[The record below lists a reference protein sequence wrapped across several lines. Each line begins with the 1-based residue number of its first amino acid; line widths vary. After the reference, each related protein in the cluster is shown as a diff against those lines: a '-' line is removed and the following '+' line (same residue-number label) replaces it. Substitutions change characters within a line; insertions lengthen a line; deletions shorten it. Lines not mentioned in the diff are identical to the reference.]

1 MEVANISMD
10 EIAVILESEKD
21 YNQRIDEL
29 EAYMYQFD
37 GVECPL
43 DHQFTPGLYA
53 RSILMPAGTL
63 VVSMIHKEEHPYD
76 VLMGSA
82 LVFIEGRWTRV
93 EAPYS
98 DVTPPGTRRVL
109 YVDKTCFW
117 RTFHA
122 VKVMPLSKSKED
134 ILAAVEA
141 NFDDLYVKRENPIL
155 GGMMINNK
163 LTKLIE
169 S

>member
-1 MEVANISMD
+1 MEVSNISMRD
-10 EIAVILESEKD
+10 ISVILESEKD

-76 VLMGSA
+76 VLVGSA
-82 LVFIEGRWTRV
+82 YVFIEGEWERIR
-93 EAPYS
+93 APHTG
-98 DVTPPGTRRVL
+98 VTKAGTRRVL
-109 YVDKTCFW
+109 YIEDDCVW
-117 RTFHA
+117 RTFHSI
-122 VKVMPLSKSKED
+122 KVMPVSKSKED

>member
-76 VLMGSA
+76 VLVGSA
-82 LVFIEGRWTRV
+82 YVFIEGEWERIQ
-93 EAPYS
+93 APHTG
-98 DVTPPGTRRVL
+98 VTKAGTRRVL
-109 YVDKTCFW
+109 YIEDDCVW
-117 RTFHA
+117 RTFHSI
-122 VKVMPLSKSKED
+122 KVMPVSKSKED

-155 GGMMINNK
+155 GGMMIENR
-163 LTKLIE
+163 LTKLITA
-169 S
+169 